1 MDEVSKKTILIMED
15 EEALL
20 ESYAEI
26 LSAEGW
32 QVLTAADGYKGMQA
46 LIDNKPKVDLILLDL
61 MMPGI
66 DGLEVLRNV
75 KDNPDKYGDIPVI
88 VLTAMVSDKVIKQAY
103 EIGAKSYLIKSEL
116 NSEDIV
122 SEIKRVLMG

>member
-1 MDEVSKKTILIMED
+1 MAEEKKTILIMED

-26 LSAEGW
+26 LEAQGW
-32 QVLTAADGYKGMQA
+32 KVLKAPDGYKGMQA
-46 LIDNKPKVDLILLDL
+46 LIDNKPKVDLVLLDL

-66 DGLEVLRNV
+66 DGLEVLRNI
-75 KDNPDKYGDIPVI
+75 KDNPDKYGEMPVI
-88 VLTAMVSDKVIKQAY
+88 VLTAMVSDKVIKEAY

-122 SEIKRVLMG
+122 NEIKRVMLG